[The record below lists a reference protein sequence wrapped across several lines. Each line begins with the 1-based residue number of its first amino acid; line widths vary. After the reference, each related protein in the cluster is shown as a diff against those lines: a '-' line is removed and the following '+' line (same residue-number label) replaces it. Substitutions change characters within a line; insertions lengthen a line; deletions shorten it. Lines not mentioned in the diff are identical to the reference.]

1 MYESIKPTEQRCT
14 TALPNYKPSRRK
26 PLDKNSILQRAEN
39 VTFEVVADEAI
50 LIDITTGIYFSLN
63 EVGTEFWQMLDGE
76 QTVAQHATIIAS
88 KYEVEPDMVVADLLE
103 LAEEMAKDK
112 LILIH

>member
-1 MYESIKPTEQRCT
+1 V
-14 TALPNYKPSRRK
+14 ALNK
-26 PLDKNSILQRAEN
+26 DSILQRAES

-50 LIDITTGIYFSLN
+50 LIDINTGTYFSLN

-76 QTVAQHATIIAS
+76 QTIMQHATTIAS
-88 KYEVEPDMVVADLLE
+88 KYEVETSMVLADLLE

-112 LILIH
+112 LFII